1 MNVLSHFG
9 FLTVRFALSLF
20 EDVPATRTQ
29 YQFAKHSRSIMIDDL
44 CLRYN
49 SLVRSLK
56 PYTLMH
62 VQNYSL
68 SIKAQN
74 MQVDYDRRHR
84 SSLLLGCL
92 TIGWSLIDCETVLY
106 LLETMLW
113 DEKTYI
119 TSLSALSYL
128 ICLGANFNF
137 ELWDDYFNDDIDT
150 ETI

>member
-1 MNVLSHFG
+1 
-9 FLTVRFALSLF
+9 
-20 EDVPATRTQ
+20 
-29 YQFAKHSRSIMIDDL
+29 
-44 CLRYN
+44 
-49 SLVRSLK
+49 
-56 PYTLMH
+56 MH
-62 VQNYSL
+62 VQNYPL